1 MQMNYQTI
9 LSKLKCFKVVFIL
22 LILIVPY
29 KIQAQNNDWKV
40 PEEAQKIENT
50 LEKSDRVLNG
60 GKQIFGQLCSVCH
73 GKAGAGDGITA
84 AALNPKPADLTSVAF
99 QEQSDGTIYY
109 KIREGRPPMP
119 GFKTQLS
126 EQQTW
131 AIVHFIRSL
140 KKEETKNK

>member
-1 MQMNYQTI
+1 MNYQTV
-9 LSKLKCFKVVFIL
+9 LSKLKFFKAAFIL
-22 LILIVPY
+22 LILIVPDGT
-29 KIQAQNNDWKV
+29 QAQNSNWEV
-40 PEEAQKIENT
+40 PKEAQKIENT
-50 LEKSDRVLNG
+50 LEKSERILNG
-60 GKQIFGQLCSVCH
+60 GKQIFVQLCSVCH
-73 GKAGAGDGITA
+73 GKVGAGDGITA

-140 KKEETKNK
+140 KKEETKSK